1 MAILILDKV
10 EFRLKKTT
18 RERHYIMMR
27 GSVLQADITVQICMH
42 QKTDAKY
49 ANQKLIEQEGEIGK
63 FTIRVGIFSQHLI
76 E

>member
-1 MAILILDKV
+1 
-10 EFRLKKTT
+10 
-18 RERHYIMMR
+18 MMR

-63 FTIRVGIFSQHLI
+63 FTIRVGIFSQQLI